1 MTTKPEHFSYG
12 ERSPSPRPSPPGE
25 GEVFE
30 RLGVVTVERLLPARP
45 LSIPSPGGEGQGE
58 GEPTPYRI
66 GTAKRARAAFTLVEV
81 LAALAFMAIVI
92 PVAVDGLRIANRA
105 GQVGQRKA
113 VAARIAERVLNEV
126 VITGQFRSTTQSGT
140 VQEGVQAYQWIMRS
154 EPWPMDAML
163 LVTVQVNFPV
173 QGREFDVRLSTLV
186 DNSTQ

>member
-1 MTTKPEHFSYG
+1 MFIATKRH
-12 ERSPSPRPSPPGE
+12 
-25 GEVFE
+25 VF
-30 RLGVVTVERLLPARP
+30 RVLPASRWQAR
-45 LSIPSPGGEGQGE
+45 GGEADWRVVAAFLCDCRQDAGS
-58 GEPTPYRI
+58 TLDKS
-66 GTAKRARAAFTLVEV
+66 TKRVRAAFTLVEV

-140 VQEGVQAYQWIMRS
+140 VQEGVQAYQWLMRS

-173 QGREFDVRLSTLV
+173 QGREFVVRLSTLV

>member
-1 MTTKPEHFSYG
+1 MFIATNRYVFS
-12 ERSPSPRPSPPGE
+12 
-25 GEVFE
+25 V
-30 RLGVVTVERLLPARP
+30 LPASRW
-45 LSIPSPGGEGQGE
+45 QGHGRE
-58 GEPTPYRI
+58 ADRRVVAAFLCDRLPFRRQDAGSTLNKA
-66 GTAKRARAAFTLVEV
+66 AKGVRAAFTLVEV

-140 VQEGVQAYQWIMRS
+140 VQEGVQAYQWFMRS